1 MRLTRIIAERFG
13 SLRSATLGELGDGL
27 TVVLGPNEAGKTS
40 FTTLVRYVLYGYP
53 TKRDS
58 EPDYESD
65 AGKRLGRLVFADGH
79 GQWAVER
86 AEGVHGGPVAL
97 HALEGSDR
105 PDLIGEVTRGISR
118 DAFRV
123 VFGFGLDE
131 MVQIEAGRGTGV
143 DILSR
148 LYAAKV
154 GLDVSPSD
162 VRAAFEA
169 EAGELWRPSGRNPE
183 LNALKSSITETKRR
197 IAELESAA
205 SGFAQDQLVL
215 ARLGQELADARDLR
229 EGTAARAAEL
239 GSAAQQA
246 ADLET
251 RYVEARE
258 EADSAHVEL
267 AAAQAKRAAIV
278 VDERVIAVAS
288 ELDSALDD
296 LSGFKTGLRAVS
308 ESWTEITALQQQADV
323 LLSQAGIDPVAAAAA
338 DLGPETVA
346 GIARGRDELA
356 ALGSQATVS
365 RRSAQSAIDA
375 AQQDPGAG
383 TDSGSSG
390 SSGMFAGGLVAAA
403 GLAVAVMALLARDY
417 VQAALGVLAAGAGVF
432 LLLRTRRGGSAAR
445 TSEHLNDLRRAAAVA
460 ESAAQRDAQ
469 ELEAARARW
478 AEWLTARG
486 LDAAGEDPTAVSMLF
501 EAIREARAAHERAAR
516 LVLTRDSQIA
526 ELSRYRELLARLS
539 QAFDPGVASVELE
552 ELPVRAARLRQ
563 TLDAELRAARARD
576 ELGATVEA
584 LSSVVTNSERRAL
597 AATESLAALLERVGL
612 AGADTVLLAGQ
623 ADVAREAAAQAAAAF
638 DHASREYTALATRL
652 DNQGR
657 DDAMATLRL
666 ELAGL
671 VTRREA
677 ALERYTVLALAERL
691 MARTQAYHEQARQPE
706 VIGRAS
712 ELFEMITE
720 GRYVKVSVPS
730 DGSEFMVFDADS
742 RQRPS
747 SELSTGTAQQ
757 LYLAIR
763 IALIETLDEV
773 GLGLPVLMD
782 DVLVNFDPERKRGAA
797 QAISHLATHRQV
809 IMFTCHPETAE
820 LMDRVAPGHTRLTL
834 DRC

>member
-86 AEGVHGGPVAL
+86 AEGVHGGPLAL
-97 HALEGSDR
+97 HTLEGPDR
-105 PDLIGEVTRGISR
+105 ADLIDEVTRGISR

-131 MVQIEAGRGTGV
+131 MIQIEAGRGAGV

-169 EAGELWRPSGRNPE
+169 QAGELWRPSGRNPE

-215 ARLGQELADARDLR
+215 GGLAQELADARDLR
-229 EGTAARAAEL
+229 EHALARATEL

-246 ADLET
+246 SDLET
-251 RYVEARE
+251 RVIEARE
-258 EADSAHVEL
+258 EADSGQVEL
-267 AAAQAKRAAIV
+267 AAAEAKRAAIV

-296 LSGFKTGLRAVS
+296 LSGFKTGLRAAS
-308 ESWTEITALQQQADV
+308 ESGTEIAVLQRQAEALLA
-323 LLSQAGIDPVAAAAA
+323 QAGVDPVAADSA

-356 ALGSQATVS
+356 ALASQATVS
-365 RRSAQSAIDA
+365 RRSAQAAADA
-375 AQQDPGAG
+375 ARSDLGAEPG
-383 TDSGSSG
+383 SGSSG
-390 SSGMFAGGLVAAA
+390 PSGMFAGALVAAA
-403 GLAVAVMALLARDY
+403 GLAVAVLAVLARDY
-417 VQAALGVLAAGAGVF
+417 VQAALGVLAAGAGAF
-432 LLLRTRRGGSAAR
+432 LLLRARSGGAAVSS
-445 TSEHLNDLRRAAAVA
+445 SEHMNDPRRAAAVA
-460 ESAAQRDAQ
+460 ESAAQRDA
-469 ELEAARARW
+469 EAHEAARARW
-478 AEWLTARG
+478 AEWLAGRG

-501 EAIREARAAHERAAR
+501 DAIKDARAARERAGR
-516 LVLTRDSQIA
+516 LALARDSQIT

-539 QAFDPGVASVELE
+539 EAFDPGVASVELE

-563 TLDAELRAARARD
+563 TLDAELGAARARD

-584 LSSVVTNSERRAL
+584 LSSVVANSERRAQ

-612 AGADTVLLAGQ
+612 AGVDTALLAGQ
-623 ADVAREAAAQAAAAF
+623 ADAAREAAAQATAAF

-666 ELAGL
+666 ELSGL

-677 ALERYTVLALAERL
+677 ALERYAVLALAERL

-773 GLGLPVLMD
+773 GPGLPVLMD

-809 IMFTCHPETAE
+809 VMFTCHPETAD